1 MPLYS
6 KLEDALDALS
16 QGRIIIVADS
26 DEREN
31 EADFLVAAE
40 KVTAESV
47 HFMISEGRGQ
57 LCMPVLP
64 QIARR
69 LNLKPMVP
77 RRSPNTPC
85 FSVPVDHSLCSTGIS
100 PKERAFTIRMI
111 VDESTQ
117 PSDFIRPGHIF
128 PLIARERGLLERQ
141 GHTEATVDLMRLGG
155 LVPAGVLCEICSR
168 DGQHMATGDELL
180 QIAKTFD
187 MPIIT
192 IDEVIRCVQASGRPS
207 NGANGSHPVNRLL
220 GQVPAGN
227 GGGAGRVP
235 ACAPSGPHKRNG
247 KHQPTPP
254 SPLDGTALR

>member
-16 QGRIIIVADS
+16 RGQIIIVADS
-26 DEREN
+26 EEREN

-40 KVTAESV
+40 KATAESV

-57 LCMPVLP
+57 LCLPVLP

-69 LNLKPMVP
+69 LNLKAMVP

-85 FSVPVDHSLCSTGIS
+85 FAIPVDHSLCTTGIS

-111 VDESTQ
+111 VDETTG
-117 PSDFIRPGHIF
+117 PNDFTRPGHIF
-128 PLIARERGLLERQ
+128 PLIARERGVLERQ

-180 QIAKTFD
+180 EIAKTFK

-192 IDEVIRCVQASGRPS
+192 IDEVIRAVQASGRSS

-220 GQVPAGN
+220 GQLATGN
-227 GGGAGRVP
+227 GAGGGRVP
-235 ACAPSGPHKRNG
+235 ACAPSGPHRRNG
-247 KHQPTPP
+247 KHQQTPP